1 MDEGYD
7 DDEGDRHRGGRGG
20 GRASGRATTVVAAS
34 IANEVLVANL
44 GKIAD
49 KRRAAPVVVPPPASL
64 SWEGRDGGVFV
75 FVVVDSSSY
84 YNQPWRFWG

>member
-7 DDEGDRHRGGRGG
+7 DDEGGRRRGGEGG
-20 GRASGRATTVVAAS
+20 GRASGRATTVAAAP
-34 IANEVLVANL
+34 IAYEVLVANL

-49 KRRAAPVVVPPPASL
+49 KRRAAPVVVAPPASL
-64 SWEGRDGGVFV
+64 SGEGRDGGVFV

-84 YNQPWRFWG
+84 YSKPWQFWG

>member
-7 DDEGDRHRGGRGG
+7 NDEGGRCWGGKVG
-20 GRASGRATTVVAAS
+20 GRASGTEVAADS

-44 GKIAD
+44 GKIPD
-49 KRRAAPVVVPPPASL
+49 KRAAPVIVAPPGS
-64 SWEGRDGGVFV
+64 SSGEGWDGGVFV
-75 FVVVDSSSY
+75 FVVVGSSSY

>member
-1 MDEGYD
+1 MTRASSGGE
-7 DDEGDRHRGGRGG
+7 GRGQG
-20 GRASGRATTVVAAS
+20 KRQGHSVAAAP
-34 IANEVLVANL
+34 IVNEVLVANL

-49 KRRAAPVVVPPPASL
+49 KLRAAPVVVPPPASL

-84 YNQPWRFWG
+84 YNQPWRF